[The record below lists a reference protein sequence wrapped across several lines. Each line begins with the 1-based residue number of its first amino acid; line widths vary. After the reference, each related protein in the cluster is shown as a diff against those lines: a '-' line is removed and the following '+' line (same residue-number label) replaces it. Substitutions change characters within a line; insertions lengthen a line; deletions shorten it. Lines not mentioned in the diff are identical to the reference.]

1 MMVTG
6 SPVFGAS
13 ISDFARVAAVDSAFA
28 VVGEDRGVVMGIGIR
43 LSSSHSG
50 RRLNGKL
57 ERVDRRLYSTQSTP

>member
-13 ISDFARVAAVDSAFA
+13 ISDVARDAAVASAFA
-28 VVGEDRGVVMGIGIR
+28 VEDRGVVMGIGIR